1 MSQIQSGVDPTAG
14 PAESGITLK
23 QALDAH
29 LSEKAYSPRTV
40 DGYRYHLDH
49 YLMKFRNRAVT
60 DISRQ
65 EVRDLFGSLKRK
77 HGETTAASV
86 MRTLRA
92 SINTAMRIDE
102 TNGGNP
108 VARSAER
115 RVGTECVSTC
125 RSRWWSA
132 HLKKITTYT
141 GNNRTIN

>member
-92 SINTAMRIDE
+92 RSEEHTSELQSLMRISYA
-102 TNGGNP
+102 
-108 VARSAER
+108 VF
-115 RVGTECVSTC
+115 
-125 RSRWWSA
+125 
-132 HLKKITTYT
+132 
-141 GNNRTIN
+141 

>member
-92 SINTAMRIDE
+92 SINTALSIDE
-102 TNGGNP
+102 TICGSP
-108 VARSAER
+108 VAALRVPSKTDRECSARDPETWWGEGERIQLRSA
-115 RVGTECVSTC
+115 
-125 RSRWWSA
+125 A
-132 HLKKITTYT
+132 
-141 GNNRTIN
+141 

>member
-40 DGYRYHLDH
+40 DGYRYHFDH

-65 EVRDLFGSLKRK
+65 EVRDLFGSLKRQQ
-77 HGETTAASV
+77 GETTAASV
-86 MRTLRA
+86 MRTLLA
-92 SINTAMRIDE
+92 SIYTAIFCDA
-102 TNGGNP
+102 TIGGNP
-108 VARSAER
+108 VESSHVPVIPST
-115 RVGTECVSTC
+115 RVAAPGT
-125 RSRWWSA
+125 
-132 HLKKITTYT
+132 
-141 GNNRTIN
+141 